1 MVIAVSTEFGEN
13 FDRFVYYKI
22 EQGAIRERE
31 EVRVAPGGVEKF
43 AAQLNGLEADLLIA
57 QKVTSE
63 LEQALDAAGVILI
76 SGITGRA
83 DSVLKSYIAG
93 EMFK

>member
-1 MVIAVSTEFGEN
+1 MVIAVSTEWGDD

-22 EQGAIRERE
+22 EHGSVRERE
-31 EVRVAPGGVEKF
+31 EIRVAPGGAAEF

-57 QKVTSE
+57 SRVPDA
-63 LEQALDAAGVILI
+63 LRDALDAAGVILI
-76 SGITGRA
+76 TGMNGRA
-83 DSVLKSYIAG
+83 DSILKSYLAG

>member
-22 EQGAIRERE
+22 EQGSIRERE
-31 EVRVAPGGVEKF
+31 EVSVAPGGVDKF
-43 AAQLNGLEADLLIA
+43 AAQLNALEADLLIA
-57 QKVTSE
+57 PRVSSE
-63 LEQALDAAGVILI
+63 LENALDAAGVILI

-83 DSVLKSYIAG
+83 DSILKSYLAG
-93 EMFK
+93 EMF